1 MTPSNQTYPMK
12 RTSAVTSTQRLLLAT
27 LAVVTLLTGCDKM
40 KSLFTD
46 QEKPASNVA
55 VPAQPDGR
63 VAMLLPDFTQLV
75 ERDGKAV
82 VNIQAVR
89 DSAAAQRQP
98 SSDEEQSP
106 FPEND
111 PFFDFFRR
119 FMPDQPIEPD
129 NDSISFGSGFI
140 TSPDGYILTNAHV
153 VANGGT
159 ITVKLTD
166 KREFPAKLIG
176 IDKRSDVAVLKIDAT
191 DLPVVK
197 IGNPAELKVGEWVAA
212 IGAPFGF
219 DNTVTAGIVSAKGR
233 SLPDES
239 YVPFIQTDVAI
250 NPGNS
255 GGPLFNLKGQVVGI
269 NSQIYSR
276 SGGFMGISFAIPIDI
291 AMGVAEQIK
300 KTGTVRRGQLGVYIQ
315 EVTQPLATSFKLDR
329 PRGALVVRVTPNGPG
344 AKGGLQVGD
353 IILSMDGKPVEN
365 SKDLPM
371 MTGSLQP
378 GQKVELGIW
387 RKGAE
392 TSATITLGELASDNV
407 SKPQP
412 PQQET
417 PPQNHQFGK
426 LGLSLAELTEAQKKE
441 LGLPGGLVVMRAI
454 GAAAQAGL
462 MRGDILIGINQ
473 QTITDFKSF
482 EQAMDSAKG
491 NIALLVKRGEGVL
504 YLAIKAN

>member
-1 MTPSNQTYPMK
+1 MTRP
-12 RTSAVTSTQRLLLAT
+12 QRLLLTT

-46 QEKPASNVA
+46 QDKPVSTVA

-75 ERDGKAV
+75 ERDGTAV

-89 DSAAAQRQP
+89 DNAPSVRQP
-98 SSDEEQSP
+98 ANNDEEQSP

-111 PFFDFFRR
+111 PFYDFFRR
-119 FMPDQPIEPD
+119 FMPDQPNESD
-129 NDSISFGSGFI
+129 TDSISFGSGFI
-140 TSPDGYILTNAHV
+140 ISADGYILTNAHV
-153 VANGGT
+153 VANGGS
-159 ITVKLTD
+159 ITVKMTD
-166 KREFPAKLIG
+166 KREFSAKLIG
-176 IDKRSDVAVLKIDAT
+176 VDKRSDVAVLKIEAAN
-191 DLPVVK
+191 LPVVK
-197 IGNPAELKVGEWVAA
+197 IGDPSQLKVGEWVAA

-291 AMGVAEQIK
+291 AMDVADQIK

-315 EVTQPLATSFKLDR
+315 EVNQNLATSFKLDR

-353 IILSMDGKPVEN
+353 IILTMDGKPVEN

-371 MTGSLQP
+371 MTGSMQP
-378 GQKVELGIW
+378 GQKIDLGVW

-392 TSATITLGELASDNV
+392 TRVSIVLGELASD
-407 SKPQP
+407 SEAKPQP
-412 PQQET
+412 QKQET
-417 PPQNHQFGK
+417 PPQNHQLGK
-426 LGLSLAELTEAQKKE
+426 LGLSLAEMTEVQKKE
-441 LGLPGGLVVMRAI
+441 LGLPGGLIIMRAV

-482 EQAMDSAKG
+482 EQAIGGATG
-491 NIALLVKRGEGVL
+491 NIALLVRRGEGVL
-504 YLAIKAN
+504 YLAIKVN

>member
-1 MTPSNQTYPMK
+1 MT
-12 RTSAVTSTQRLLLAT
+12 RTQRLLLAM
-27 LAVVTLLTGCDKM
+27 LAVTTLLTGCEKL

-46 QEKPASNVA
+46 QEQPATNVA
-55 VPAQPDGR
+55 IPAQPDGQ

-82 VNIQAVR
+82 VNIQAIR
-89 DSAAAQRQP
+89 DNNASPRLPAN
-98 SSDEEQSP
+98 DEGQSP

-119 FMPDQPIEPD
+119 FMPDQQTEPETE
-129 NDSISFGSGFI
+129 SISFGSGFI
-140 TSPDGYILTNAHV
+140 ISQDGYILTNSHV
-153 VANGGT
+153 VANGGN

-166 KREFPAKLIG
+166 KREFQAKLIG
-176 IDKRSDVAVLKIDAT
+176 LDKRSDVAVLKIDAT
-191 DLPVVK
+191 NLPVVK
-197 IGNPAELKVGEWVAA
+197 IGSPAQLKVGEWVAA

-300 KTGTVRRGQLGVYIQ
+300 KTGTVRRGQMGVYIQ
-315 EVTQPLATSFKLDR
+315 TVTQDLATSFKLDR

-344 AKGGLQVGD
+344 AKGGLEVGD
-353 IILSMDGKPVEN
+353 IILTMNGKPVEN
-365 SKDLPM
+365 SQDLPM
-371 MTGSLQP
+371 MTGALEP
-378 GQKVELGIW
+378 GQKVELGVW
-387 RKGAE
+387 RKGSE
-392 TSATITLGELASDNV
+392 TTVTIVLGELAGDTDNTR
-407 SKPQP
+407 PQQ
-412 PQQET
+412 PQQEQQ
-417 PPQNHQFGK
+417 PQNHQLGK
-426 LGLSLAELTEAQKKE
+426 LGLSLAELSENQKKE
-441 LGLPGGLVVMRAI
+441 LGIPGGLVVMRAT

-473 QTITDFKSF
+473 QDISDFKSF
-482 EQAMDSAKG
+482 EQAISGAKG
-491 NIALLVKRGEGVL
+491 NTALLVKRGENTL
-504 YLAIKAN
+504 FLAIKIN

>member
-1 MTPSNQTYPMK
+1 M
-12 RTSAVTSTQRLLLAT
+12 TSTQRILLAT
-27 LAVVTLLTGCDKM
+27 LAAVTLLTGCDKM
-40 KSLFTD
+40 KNLFTD
-46 QEKPASNVA
+46 QDKPASTVA
-55 VPAQPDGR
+55 VPSQPDGR

-89 DSAAAQRQP
+89 DTAAAQRQP
-98 SSDEEQSP
+98 SSSEEQSP

-119 FMPDQPIEPD
+119 FMPDQPPIEGD
-129 NDSISFGSGFI
+129 NESISFGSGFI

-197 IGNPAELKVGEWVAA
+197 IGDPAELKVGEWVAA

-291 AMGVAEQIK
+291 AMSVAEQIK

-315 EVTQPLATSFKLDR
+315 EVTQALATSFKLDR

-344 AKGGLQVGD
+344 DKGGLQVGD
-353 IILSMDGKPVEN
+353 IILTMNGKPVEN

-371 MTGSLQP
+371 MTGALQP
-378 GQKVELGIW
+378 GQKVELGVW
-387 RKGAE
+387 RKGSEANV
-392 TSATITLGELASDNV
+392 TITLGELV
-407 SKPQP
+407 SESAAKPQQQ
-412 PQQET
+412 QQEAT
-417 PPQNHQFGK
+417 PQNHQFGK
-426 LGLSLAELTEAQKKE
+426 LGLSLAELTDAQKKD
-441 LGLPGGLVVMRAI
+441 LGIPGGLVVMRAT

-482 EQAMDSAKG
+482 EQAIDSAKG
-491 NIALLVKRGEGVL
+491 NIALLVKRGENVL
-504 YLAIKAN
+504 YLAIKVN